1 MLTFQICDLVF
12 ENHSNRKKNGAQFP
26 TTLMINDEINKKLN
40 FTKRPETKK
49 LKKNKDIILNKN
61 IEWTT
66 YSFLLEGKIKKI
78 IIE

>member
-1 MLTFQICDLVF
+1 
-12 ENHSNRKKNGAQFP
+12 
-26 TTLMINDEINKKLN
+26 MINDEINKKLN